1 MQRPSI
7 GSLLLAL
14 IVLVG
19 APAPARAGTPVDHS
33 SRKDPARVMVDST
46 AARKIFSGVR
56 HLLAREDPGWDRET
70 IRELIGELRGDP
82 LGMAGLG
89 RSRAQALGG
98 RSPLRVAFTL
108 IVLVVGI
115 GSLQALVMR
124 RRFQRVAEGAER
136 ILARRIPPSVASLS
150 AAAVGTILPAILPFA
165 VLLSL
170 SLARTALPGESTLLD
185 VLADFA
191 WLWTLATLLLA
202 GTREALGR
210 RVLGCPQGPARYLVS
225 GVRWL
230 VIFSIVAVGLL
241 YLAERT
247 GAPPDRV
254 RFFWFV
260 YQVILFLMG
269 AAILLRKSAVMAV
282 FPDLPR
288 PWYRRFVRV
297 FSASYYPLLL
307 FSLGVAV
314 LDIAGWRALGE
325 FVWRRTWIAAGVFL
339 ALVAVDQGVGTAI
352 RGALRKEEDGS
363 PTAGRTPAREMERA
377 LLGLLRLAEV
387 VVLAVTLVKLFEA
400 DGPVVR
406 LAMAPM
412 ITVGTREVSL
422 WMILQAAAVIAG
434 AVLVSR
440 VIRAFLD
447 YKLYPAV
454 GLDPGAGGAVNWGIT
469 CLFLV
474 VSVLVAMRLVG
485 IDLKAVA
492 IFTGALGV
500 GVGFGLQHVVNNMVS
515 GLTLIFGRA
524 LKPGDWVTVER
535 QRGQIE
541 QVGMRSTRIR
551 SRDNVEFF
559 VPNATLLQTTIVNW
573 THDDPRARIAVRYL
587 VDSRADVARVKAI
600 LLRVAASHPGVLQ
613 RPEPEVQFPEMGEK
627 GLVFDLLVWI
637 DFRVTS
643 EGGVR
648 SDLNYRVWEEFQREG
663 IAIPVQEI
671 DVRVV
676 PREPR

>member
-1 MQRPSI
+1 MPRPSTLP
-7 GSLLLAL
+7 LLFAL
-14 IVLVG
+14 LVILG
-19 APAPARAGTPVDHS
+19 APVSVRGDIGGDRPARAG
-33 SRKDPARVMVDST
+33 PARAMADS
-46 AARKIFSGVR
+46 AAVQVVVTEVR
-56 HLLAREDPGWDRET
+56 HLLEREDPGWDRET
-70 IRELIGELRGDP
+70 LRGVLAELRGDS
-82 LGMAGLG
+82 LGMAGMG
-89 RSRAQALGG
+89 RARVEGLGG
-98 RSPLRVAFTL
+98 RSPLRVALTL
-108 IVLVVGI
+108 VVLVVGI

-124 RRFQRVAEGAER
+124 RRFQRVVEGVER
-136 ILARRIPPSVASLS
+136 ILVRRIPPSVASLS

-170 SLARTALPGESTLLD
+170 SLARAALPAESTLLD

-260 YQVILFLMG
+260 YQVILFLMA

-307 FSLGVAV
+307 LTLGVAV
-314 LDIAGWRALGE
+314 LHLAGWRALGG

-339 ALVAVDQGVGTAI
+339 AVIAFDQVVGGGI
-352 RGALRKEEDGS
+352 RAAPREEEG
-363 PTAGRTPAREMERA
+363 PFPAGRTPARELEGA
-377 LLGLLRLAEV
+377 LLGVLRLAEV
-387 VVLAVTLVKLFEA
+387 IFLAVIWVRLFAA
-400 DGPVVR
+400 DGPIVR
-406 LAMAPM
+406 LAVAPM
-412 ITVGTREVSL
+412 FTLGHRALSV
-422 WMILQAAAVIAG
+422 WMILQAVSVIVAAILLAR
-434 AVLVSR
+434 VL
-440 VIRAFLD
+440 RAFLD

-454 GLDPGAGGAVNWGIT
+454 GLDPGAGSAVNAGLT
-469 CLFLV
+469 GLFLLV
-474 VSVLVAMRLVG
+474 GTLVAMRLVG
-485 IDLKAVA
+485 IDLKGVA

-500 GVGFGLQHVVNNMVS
+500 GVGFGLQHVVNNVVS

-524 LKPGDWVTVER
+524 LKPGDWVTVES

-573 THDDPRARIAVRYL
+573 THDDPRARIAARYL

-600 LLRVAASHPGVLQ
+600 LLRVAASHPRVLP

-643 EGGVR
+643 EAGVR
-648 SDLNYRVWEEFQREG
+648 SDLNYRVWEEFRREG

-676 PREPR
+676 PREAR